1 MAATSGASP
10 RPSAEEGGR
19 PGAAGT
25 PRRRA
30 GVARALWPSL
40 AAALFLALAWT
51 PRHHWDEY
59 FYLFSALEHSPRALI
74 ALESESGLFP
84 GGFFS
89 GKIGHIVLLKLL
101 IRLFGAGERA
111 LALIQTAYALMV
123 VGFVAAARGL
133 LGELVG
139 GRRAARAALVLLF
152 LPVTIYLGFK
162 TLSEVP
168 GLLLAA
174 LGSWAFLRS
183 FRENGGAR
191 LALGSAAALALA
203 AATLC
208 RVTGIVFFVGLVAG
222 LLAAGDPRFPRRAV
236 AERAIGTALAVA
248 ALTSVTLWVL
258 GGSDLPSVRLAY
270 RVATRPNP
278 LERVAALLLFLQS
291 FALAL
296 AFLPRPPWP
305 RRLRLAGVWL
315 AVCACPFLMG
325 HEPRYYAPALVPLAL
340 LAATGLGRI
349 GRLAADRL
357 APAGLAPGRRLD
369 WGWIG
374 GLAVLVLVN
383 RAFIAPLMAYEV
395 DQRSLTALVD
405 GPALPHSDPTYLVP
419 WSSDYAFLRFAF
431 PEKRIRLVLSETR
444 DSDYRRRGR
453 PGPLTPP
460 DRAWAGPDGYVGS
473 LAELAPLPHP
483 WYYLGWTYNPIVL
496 RLRDLTL
503 RLGSRYLDP
512 PARLGLHNHLAGSWI
527 WYDSSLV
534 LEPAARAG
542 QYYAFRVLDGR
553 DARGLRSSPPPP
565 P

>member
-1 MAATSGASP
+1 MAAG
-10 RPSAEEGGR
+10 
-19 PGAAGT
+19 PGAPVRPPAEAGDRRGPRGT
-25 PRRRA
+25 PRRRSGA
-30 GVARALWPSL
+30 ARALWPSL

-74 ALESESGLFP
+74 ALESEGGLFP
-84 GGFFS
+84 SGFFS

-123 VGFVAAARGL
+123 LGFVAAARGL

-139 GRRAARAALVLLF
+139 QRRAARAALVLLF
-152 LPVTIYLGFK
+152 LPVTLYLGFK

-174 LGSWAFLRS
+174 AGSWAFLRS
-183 FRENGGAR
+183 VRASGGAR
-191 LALGSAAALALA
+191 PALGSAAALALA

-208 RVTGIVFFVGLVAG
+208 RVTGIVFFAGLVAG

-236 AERAIGTALAVA
+236 AERAIGIALAVA
-248 ALTSVTLWVL
+248 ALTSLTLWLL

-291 FALAL
+291 FAIAL
-296 AFLPRPPWP
+296 AFLPRPPWS
-305 RRLRLAGVWL
+305 RGLRLAAVWL
-315 AVCACPFLMG
+315 AVCACPFLVG

-340 LAATGLGRI
+340 LAAAGVARI
-349 GRLAADRL
+349 GRLA
-357 APAGLAPGRRLD
+357 GRRAE

-374 GLAVLVLVN
+374 ALAGLVLVN

-405 GPALPHSDPTYLVP
+405 GPALPHSDPTYLVS
-419 WSSDYAFLRFAF
+419 WSSDYSFLRFAF
-431 PEKRIRLVLSETR
+431 PGKRIRLVLSETL
-444 DSDYRRRGR
+444 DSDYRQRGR
-453 PGPLTPP
+453 PGPLAPP

-553 DARGLRSSPPPP
+553 EAPGLRSSPPPRR
-565 P
+565 